1 MQPAALVK
9 RGDGVT
15 VHLRALATHLPAWG
29 TVRIRLGG
37 PDEDAVTLAVAAGR
51 AALAAAVATGQ
62 AGGVDRADPTDSAG
76 AADTAGE
83 AGWADLV
90 ERVVLVTRDV
100 PLLEGGSTAVLLAGL
115 DLPDSVPAVQIL
127 GGAPAALD
135 AVTGAQPGTLVIG
148 VDVAGAAGTGAGA
161 ALVGDAGTALRPLA
175 RCDRSLPVLVRDDH
189 GRVSDYAD
197 ARLLRDRG
205 LHANLAR
212 LALPGRPIAV
222 AGLTG
227 NEAKAVTAG
236 GAGSTPAPTTGAS
249 AVFFALAGMI
259 GQAEA
264 GPVLAVEQAT
274 LVAAAVE
281 PAPATAT
288 AATAAP
294 QTQTQTAAQAPVPT
308 RTALAVH
315 APAPRAL
322 PVRRMSSEAQIA
334 ISLPAYERAFDAKVR
349 LRAGRCGTCGTLS
362 LPPRSRCLEC
372 GMEGSPELVALPREA
387 TVYSAVTIN
396 VPVPGLATPYSLAL
410 VELGD
415 SGVRLLTHVTDAEPG
430 AVAIG
435 DRGRVLL
442 RRVAIRSGVPDY
454 GYAFAPSKPTPEP
467 APEPVA
473 AEASVPL
480 PVPATLTF
488 TSSAGPVSREVQG

>member
-1 MQPAALVK
+1 M
-9 RGDGVT
+9 T

-29 TVRIRLGG
+29 TVQIRLGG

-62 AGGVDRADPTDSAG
+62 ACGVDRAGPTDSAG

-148 VDVAGAAGTGAGA
+148 VDVAGAAGAGAGA

-249 AVFFALAGMI
+249 AVFFALAGVI

-264 GPVLAVEQAT
+264 GPLLAVEQAT

-294 QTQTQTAAQAPVPT
+294 QTQTQTQTAAQAPAPT

-467 APEPVA
+467 EPEPEPAA
-473 AEASVPL
+473 AETSVPL

-488 TSSAGPVSREVQG
+488 TSSAGPVSRGVQG